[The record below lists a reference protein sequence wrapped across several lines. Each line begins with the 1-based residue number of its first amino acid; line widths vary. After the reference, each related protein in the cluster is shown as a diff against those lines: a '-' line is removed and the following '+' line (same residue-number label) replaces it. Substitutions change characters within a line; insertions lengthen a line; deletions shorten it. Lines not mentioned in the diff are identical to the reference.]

1 MIVVSIEI
9 IPKIQPEEITQR
21 WDGQPITSDDFNLG
35 EKVIIKTEGGIDL
48 GKIIKIEVRPKSDTR
63 SDSRSETEG
72 KSKKII
78 LRKATSEDLKKYE
91 KKNSKKEKEESIEEV
106 KKIIKKYKLP
116 IKITDVIFSFD
127 SSRVVIVFTAP
138 TRVDFRGLVKEL
150 SHKFHRSIRMYQ
162 VGVRDEAERLGD
174 IGPCGQT
181 LCCKSFLKKIVSIST
196 NLLSSQQLFS
206 RGSERMTGVCGRLK
220 CCLAFEE
227 KVYKEL
233 SKNFPA
239 IGSEVKTKKGEG
251 KVLIW
256 KILKQSLIIE
266 TKDGAKIE
274 VRIDE
279 INKL

>member
-1 MIVVSIEI
+1 MVVISVEI
-9 IPKIQPEEITQR
+9 IPETQPEEITQK
-21 WDGQPITSDDFNLG
+21 WDGLLITSNDFNLG
-35 EKVIIKTEGGIDL
+35 EKVIIKTEKGIDL
-48 GKIIKIEVRPKSDTR
+48 GKIIKIEVRPNG
-63 SDSRSETEG
+63 SEKGG
-72 KSKKII
+72 KNKKII

-91 KKNSKKEKEESIEEV
+91 KKNSKKEKEESVEEV

-138 TRVDFRGLVKEL
+138 ARVDFRELVKEL

-181 LCCKSFLKKIVSIST
+181 LCCKSFLKKINSIST
-196 NLLSSQQLFS
+196 SLLSSQQLFS

-239 IGSEVKTKKGEG
+239 IGKEVKTKKGEG

-266 TKDGAKIE
+266 TKDGARIE

-279 INKL
+279 IIE